1 MTVVC
6 CMTSQHT
13 QTQVSHPLHLPV
25 GLCKSKVTK
34 REKGVFDDSHISKFS
49 SKSRI
54 QCLFLF
60 ITCFFFFAN
69 IFFLLK
75 LKGTCAGHRGLCPP
89 GQLPLHFSSGFK
101 CKKRESVIER
111 EKGDEGERHI
121 WKWSEEE
128 WASERKNLGKQ
139 RTAIYEKTKG
149 PRPGS
154 LKQELAVKGVCL
166 CKQQKGGPWYVGIGE
181 ELSSWA
187 IGGRLGPKL
196 RYFGI
201 LLFPSLFVCL
211 LQPTH
216 THNTAP
222 NERKCPSKGFFC
234 LFVCTESQNLAYNI
248 EYYLI
253 FYTVYTF
260 FTFYSHGAIF
270 HFILHCALSSN
281 SKKHSTLLEWVDFE
295 RCIG

>member
-1 MTVVC
+1 M
-6 CMTSQHT
+6 
-13 QTQVSHPLHLPV
+13 
-25 GLCKSKVTK
+25 
-34 REKGVFDDSHISKFS
+34 
-49 SKSRI
+49 
-54 QCLFLF
+54 
-60 ITCFFFFAN
+60 FFFFLQ
-69 IFFLLK
+69 IFFFFWSWRELALVTEACVPRVSFRFTSA
-75 LKGTCAGHRGLCPP
+75 LVLNA
-89 GQLPLHFSSGFK
+89 Q
-101 CKKRESVIER
+101 KRESVIER

-166 CKQQKGGPWYVGIGE
+166 CKQQKRGPWYVGIGE

-222 NERKCPSKGFFC
+222 NERKCPSKGFF
-234 LFVCTESQNLAYNI
+234 LFVC
-248 EYYLI
+248 
-253 FYTVYTF
+253 
-260 FTFYSHGAIF
+260 
-270 HFILHCALSSN
+270 LHWITKSCL
-281 SKKHSTLLEWVDFE
+281 
-295 RCIG
+295 